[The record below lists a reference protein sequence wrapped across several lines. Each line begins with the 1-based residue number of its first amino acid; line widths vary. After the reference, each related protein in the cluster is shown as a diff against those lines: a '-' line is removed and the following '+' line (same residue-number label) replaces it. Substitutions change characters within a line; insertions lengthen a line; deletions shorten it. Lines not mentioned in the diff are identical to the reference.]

1 MLLVIGSLARRDT
14 YDGIALE
21 VVGAIGMLV
30 GVALAVGLGG
40 MDGRHLDR
48 RGAVVVRS
56 RGCAATVGRS
66 TPWPARPPRWR
77 PRGPGSSRPTC
88 QWWRRTRC
96 RPRRSHWS
104 PDASPIET
112 ARRGRGSTTGRR
124 CCSSSLPHWC
134 WRSRATTTHARS
146 SVGLGA
152 LAVLLVGARRGLQA
166 PIVLGAL
173 TLVVLGV
180 DKLGP
185 AAVRLPRWVML
196 AFAGSLLLWVGS
208 TFERRRDG
216 AQRAA
221 RRFERLG

>member
-1 MLLVIGSLARRDT
+1 MPAAAFALFAGRLAHRDGPARSWLNYGPALLLLLAPT
-14 YDGIALE
+14 L
-21 VVGAIGMLV
+21 
-30 GVALAVGLGG
+30 ALAV
-40 MDGRHLDR
+40 
-48 RGAVVVRS
+48 
-56 RGCAATVGRS
+56 
-66 TPWPARPPRWR
+66 ARNDD
-77 PRGPGSSRPTC
+77 
-88 QWWRRTRC
+88 TR
-96 RPRRSHWS
+96 
-104 PDASPIET
+104 AI
-112 ARRGRGSTTGRR
+112 A
-124 CCSSSLPHWC
+124 
-134 WRSRATTTHARS
+134 
-146 SVGLGA
+146 VGLGA